1 MMMTAAMPP
10 AVRAPKT
17 ATAAPPLALARAL
30 IIAALIIALMMTAA
44 CGDDL
49 PSAPDFELTLFA
61 NADHQAGE
69 TLSMSDLSGRPVV
82 LNFWFPS
89 CPPCVA
95 EMPHFEEAYQ
105 RFKSDGVAFVGVQLL
120 GLDSAEDGQRFV
132 ERLGVSYALG
142 ADERDGVFG
151 EIVKDYG
158 VSGFPTTVFIDR
170 NHRIRRTWTGAL
182 DADRLTEFIRETL

>member
-1 MMMTAAMPP
+1 MMMTPMTTAAKPP
-10 AVRAPKT
+10 RKT
-17 ATAAPPLALARAL
+17 ASRAAPPFALALV
-30 IIAALIIALMMTAA
+30 AALIIALATSVAA
-44 CGDDL
+44 CGDAA
-49 PSAPDFELTLFA
+49 PTAPDFELTLFA

-69 TLSMSDLSGRPVV
+69 TLSMADLTGRPVV

-105 RFKSDGVAFVGVQLL
+105 MFKSDGVAFVGVQLL

-170 NHRIRRTWTGAL
+170 DHRIRRTWTGAL

>member
-1 MMMTAAMPP
+1 MAS
-10 AVRAPKT
+10 
-17 ATAAPPLALARAL
+17 ALAVL
-30 IIAALIIALMMTAA
+30 IAVLLAVAA
-44 CGDDL
+44 CGVVDVVGGGDGRE
-49 PSAPDFELTLFA
+49 SAPDFELTLFG
-61 NADHQAGE
+61 NEDYQAGE
-69 TLSMSDLSGRPVV
+69 TLRLSDLEGRPVV

-105 RFKSDGVAFVGVQLL
+105 RFKPEGVAFVGVQLL

-132 ERLGVSYALG
+132 ERLNVSYALG

-151 EIVKDYG
+151 EIVKNYG

-170 NHRIRRTWTGAL
+170 GHRIRRTWTGAL
-182 DADRLTEFIRETL
+182 DADMLDALIRETL

>member
-1 MMMTAAMPP
+1 MTPKTKTATLSS
-10 AVRAPKT
+10 APKT
-17 ATAAPPLALARAL
+17 ALAAALAVLLAVL
-30 IIAALIIALMMTAA
+30 FAVAA
-44 CGDDL
+44 CGFVGGEGRE
-49 PSAPDFELTLFA
+49 SAPDFELALFGSG
-61 NADHQAGE
+61 DYQAGE
-69 TLSMSDLSGRPVV
+69 TLRLSDLEGRPVV

-105 RFKSDGVAFVGVQLL
+105 RFKPEGVAFVGVQLL

-132 ERLGVSYALG
+132 ERLMVNYAVG

-170 NHRIRRTWTGAL
+170 DHRIRRTWTGSL
-182 DADRLTEFIRETL
+182 DADMLDALIRETL

>member
-1 MMMTAAMPP
+1 MLALKT
-10 AVRAPKT
+10 AVRA
-17 ATAAPPLALARAL
+17 ALLPAL
-30 IIAALIIALMMTAA
+30 IIAALTITLIAAA
-44 CGDDL
+44 CAEDA
-49 PSAPDFELTLFA
+49 PPAPDFELALFG
-61 NADHQAGE
+61 NGDYQAGE
-69 TLSMSDLSGRPVV
+69 TLSLSELAGRPVV

-105 RFKSDGVAFVGVQLL
+105 RFKADGVAFIGVQLL
-120 GLDSAEDGQRFV
+120 GLDTAEDGQRFV
-132 ERLGVSYALG
+132 ERLGVNYALG

-170 NHRIRRTWTGAL
+170 DSRIRRTWTGAL
-182 DADRLTEFIRETL
+182 DSDTLDEFIRETL